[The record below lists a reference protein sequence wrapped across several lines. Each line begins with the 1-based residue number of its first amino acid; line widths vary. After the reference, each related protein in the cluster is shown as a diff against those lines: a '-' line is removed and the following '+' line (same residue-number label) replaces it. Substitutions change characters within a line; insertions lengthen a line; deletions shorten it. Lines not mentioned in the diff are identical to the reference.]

1 MFHFPVIKSSL
12 CFIDIKIIAVP
23 TTGFVNDSRLLGT
36 IQVVL
41 VRKESFDRVSVLKNC
56 LKVGKRV
63 ELNIYTEFQT
73 FTDLVALLTIT

>member
-1 MFHFPVIKSSL
+1 MFHFLVIKSSL
-12 CFIDIKIIAVP
+12 CFIDMKIIAVP

-41 VRKESFDRVSVLKNC
+41 VNKERFDRVSVLKNC
-56 LKVGKRV
+56 LKIGKRV
-63 ELNIYTEFQT
+63 ELIYTEFQA